1 MATNRIPMLAHPADG
16 HGGAPNPRSRVADI
30 DDGDHD
36 EQAPPLPSN
45 PKMRAEMLAG
55 IQQGI
60 AEADAGLGIP
70 WKVVKAE
77 MEAIITSKRK

>member
-1 MATNRIPMLAHPADG
+1 MSANRYPMLAHPADG
-16 HGGAPNPRSRVADI
+16 HGGALPSRSLDV

-36 EQAPPLPSN
+36 EQAPSLPTD
-45 PKMRAEMLAG
+45 PRARAEILAG

-77 MEAIITSKRK
+77 LEAIIASKRK